1 MSGGGDPFLAA
12 NLACR
17 AAASGSTISARTC
30 IREGWTYLGRSDMG
44 ILILT
49 GEGGLL
55 GGGGNVWAFSGEL
68 SIYRGGLIPP
78 SGLRSSVS
86 GGWIGEELMSMS
98 MSMSM
103 GNDGERDTFRGL
115 TKVGT
120 GGSMGGESKR
130 DIGISIG
137 ARTGD
142 DSLAWV
148 GAIVSLPCSDV
159 PAGMTVRGLTAA
171 SVVDPG
177 AKDEPA
183 SSLVGIDAGAVA
195 IVSDALP
202 TVAGDTSDGGA
213 VG

>member
-1 MSGGGDPFLAA
+1 
-12 NLACR
+12 
-17 AAASGSTISARTC
+17 
-30 IREGWTYLGRSDMG
+30 
-44 ILILT
+44 
-49 GEGGLL
+49 
-55 GGGGNVWAFSGEL
+55 
-68 SIYRGGLIPP
+68 
-78 SGLRSSVS
+78 
-86 GGWIGEELMSMS
+86 

-120 GGSMGGESKR
+120 GGSMGGESMK
-130 DIGISIG
+130 GVGLPIG

-142 DSLAWV
+142 GSLGWA

-159 PAGMTVRGLTAA
+159 PTGVTVRGLSAA
-171 SVVDPG
+171 SGVDPG
-177 AKDEPA
+177 PNDEPA

-195 IVSDALP
+195 IGSDTLP